1 MIQVFLVDD
10 QYLMLE
16 GIKAILKSEPGIN
29 IVGTAHDGQGAITQ
43 IQKLQPDVVL
53 IDIEMPKMNGI
64 TATKYI
70 CQYLPNT
77 KVIVLTSHKYRNY
90 ISQAL
95 QAGASSYLL
104 KDSLA
109 VDLKQAIYS
118 ISRGY
123 SYIEAQLLTQAI
135 NKIQAHKI
143 INSHKKTTYFKK
155 YKKNIYSSSITLPN
169 KKNSALKSSATRSSS
184 WKKFNFGISKAS
196 LSPILEPSTLDEIET
211 NKYDQ
216 SSRLKRNIAPQQQN
230 LDNGLRLIKKLTW
243 LMIAIAS
250 ALLSIIIFS

>member
-29 IVGTAHDGQGAITQ
+29 VIGTAYDGQGAITQ
-43 IQKLQPDVVL
+43 IEKLQPDVVL

-70 CQYLPNT
+70 CKYLPNT
-77 KVIVLTSHKYRNY
+77 KVIVLTGHKYCNY

-109 VDLKQAIYS
+109 DDLKQAIYS

-135 NKIQAHKI
+135 NKIKAKNI
-143 INSHKKTTYFKK
+143 INPRKKTTYIKK
-155 YKKNIYSSSITLPN
+155 YRKNIYTSSISLPH
-169 KKNSALKSSATRSSS
+169 KQHPALKASRNKGCR
-184 WKKFNFGISKAS
+184 WEKNKFGISKAS
-196 LSPILEPSTLDEIET
+196 LAPILEPSTLEHIER
-211 NKYDQ
+211 NDYDQ
-216 SSRLKRNIAPQQQN
+216 YLHRRPN
-230 LDNGLRLIKKLTW
+230 LIKEPKPFNNHLKFVKRLTW
-243 LMIAIAS
+243 LLIAIAS
-250 ALLSIIIFS
+250 TILSVIIFS

>member
-16 GIKAILKSEPGIN
+16 GIKTILKSEPEIN
-29 IVGTAHDGQGAITQ
+29 IIGTAQDGQGAIAQ
-43 IQKLQPDVVL
+43 IQKLQPDLVL

-70 CQYLPNT
+70 CKYLPNT
-77 KVIVLTSHKYRNY
+77 KVIVLTSYKCRNY

-109 VDLKQAIYS
+109 QDLKQAIYS

-123 SYIEAQLLTQAI
+123 SYIEAKLLTQGI
-135 NKIQAHKI
+135 DKIKSNNI
-143 INSHKKTTYFKK
+143 VNSRKKTTYIKK
-155 YKKNIYSSSITLPN
+155 YKKNIYTASAASQYKKHPAIKSLEKSSSSL
-169 KKNSALKSSATRSSS
+169 KKS
-184 WKKFNFGISKAS
+184 NFGINKAN
-196 LSPILEPSTLDEIET
+196 LAPILDEPSTLDIIKAS
-211 NKYDQ
+211 NYNILPHLQ
-216 SSRLKRNIAPQQQN
+216 LKTSGQFQKTSYRRRQ
-230 LDNGLRLIKKLTW
+230 LKKLTW
-243 LMIAIAS
+243 LLIAIAS
-250 ALLSIIIFS
+250 TILSIIIF